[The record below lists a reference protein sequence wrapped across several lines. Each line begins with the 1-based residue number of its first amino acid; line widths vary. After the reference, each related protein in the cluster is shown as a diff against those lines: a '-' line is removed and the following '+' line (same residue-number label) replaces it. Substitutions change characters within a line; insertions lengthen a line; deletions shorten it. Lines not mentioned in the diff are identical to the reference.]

1 MLRKLVEFHILQEIL
16 KRKKEIKHY
25 HHNSCF
31 KMNHCLKSD
40 LSLFLFFFWFQSL
53 VEQNLNGIVCEQ
65 E

>member
-1 MLRKLVEFHILQEIL
+1 
-16 KRKKEIKHY
+16 
-25 HHNSCF
+25 
-31 KMNHCLKSD
+31 MNHCLKSD